1 MDEKTLFELRKNN
14 FETMFYLSMSDR
26 CFFLRYIFDADFLH
40 DFLIARS
47 QEIFSKS
54 WIEISFF
61 QPLKEESMII
71 WFNMLHHGGL
81 RKNDFVVEKL
91 GGEEN
96 TNIFVD
102 SLELSLKISC
112 IEHKNAACIEEYY
125 NMDYDSSHIGSFNKG
140 FQDFDVVKCYH
151 LFDHP
156 VELYHKVYQD
166 LRFKIL
172 KNYKV
177 PFHLCLENNY
187 SFSNEE
193 IKIVSSNFF
202 NYDFKRADSRGILD
216 FVNQYNDFFNI
227 DEVKIKIM
235 R

>member
-1 MDEKTLFELRKNN
+1 
-14 FETMFYLSMSDR
+14 
-26 CFFLRYIFDADFLH
+26 
-40 DFLIARS
+40 
-47 QEIFSKS
+47 
-54 WIEISFF
+54 
-61 QPLKEESMII
+61 
-71 WFNMLHHGGL
+71 
-81 RKNDFVVEKL
+81 
-91 GGEEN
+91 
-96 TNIFVD
+96 
-102 SLELSLKISC
+102 
-112 IEHKNAACIEEYY
+112 
-125 NMDYDSSHIGSFNKG
+125 
-140 FQDFDVVKCYH
+140 
-151 LFDHP
+151 
-156 VELYHKVYQD
+156 
-166 LRFKIL
+166 L